1 MLADTATALG
11 LYFSVV
17 AMAAAA
23 FVNLWM

>member
-17 AMAAAA
+17 AMCAAA